1 MFLVACALQ
10 IAISVAKMTISS
22 HNGNILLSSRIHWVS
37 NEFNGDPDFFIFTEM
52 KVRRKL

>member
-1 MFLVACALQ
+1 
-10 IAISVAKMTISS
+10 MTISS

-37 NEFNGDPDFFIFTEM
+37 NEFNGDSDFFIFTEM

>member
-1 MFLVACALQ
+1 
-10 IAISVAKMTISS
+10 MTISL

-37 NEFNGDPDFFIFTEM
+37 NEFNGDSDFFIFTEM